1 MMAEIKAKAK
11 KANYK
16 NKPSFEV
23 LDVTEAER
31 EKGEKV
37 AAYQAKKEE
46 EKKRFEEVKVPA

>member
-16 NKPSFEV
+16 NKPSFEI
-23 LDVTEAER
+23 LDVPEAER

-37 AAYQAKKEE
+37 AAYQAKKAEE
-46 EKKRFEEVKVPA
+46 QKQKQVEEIK

>member
-16 NKPSFEV
+16 NKPSFEI

-37 AAYQAKKEE
+37 AAY
-46 EKKRFEEVKVPA
+46 